1 MIDFELDDQQKNL
14 QSMVHMLA
22 EQMYRPLS
30 RKYDS
35 YEHEHDEKPELKQ
48 VAQLIRAGGGSGGSS
63 QSSGADASGLPRS
76 TAATVVAVEEMSW
89 GDVGLMLATPG
100 TGLGNAAIMAV
111 GTPEQKARFRD
122 MYCAM
127 AITEP
132 GCGSDSSAITTTAE
146 LDEKTNEWVINGE
159 KIFVTGGK
167 WCDAVVVWATLDRT
181 VGKAAIKSF
190 VVEKD
195 RPGCTVAKLEH
206 KLGIRASDTAAIHF
220 DNCRIPHDNILGSPE
235 IQPEEGFAGVMQTFD
250 NTRPIVA
257 AQAIGIARAALEYT
271 RARLEEEGH
280 TFPYDRP
287 KHQLTTVQQAVLDM
301 EANLEAARL
310 LTWRAA
316 NLGDLGIRNSLQASM
331 CKAKAG
337 RAATLVTQKCVELL
351 GPVGYSRETLV
362 EKWMRDSKITDLF
375 EGTGQIQML
384 IIARNILGYSRNE
397 LK

>member
-1 MIDFELDDQQKNL
+1 MIDFNLSEQQAKL
-14 QSMVHMLA
+14 QTMVHALA
-22 EQMYRPLS
+22 ENMYRPLS
-30 RKYDS
+30 QKYDS
-35 YEHEHDEKPELKQ
+35 YDHEHDEKTELKQ
-48 VAQLIRAGGGSGGSS
+48 IAQMIQAGRGAATGSGGGES
-63 QSSGADASGLPRS
+63 ADTVRRS
-76 TAATVVAVEEMSW
+76 TASTVVAVEEMCW

-111 GTPEQKARFRD
+111 GTPDQKERFRG

-132 GCGSDSSAITTTAE
+132 GCGSDSSAITTSVE
-146 LDEKTNEWVINGE
+146 LDEKTNEWIINGE
-159 KIFVTGGK
+159 KIFVTGGQ

-181 VGKAAIKSF
+181 LGKPAIKSF

-195 RPGCTVAKLEH
+195 RPGCTVTKLEH

-220 DNCRIPHDNILGSPE
+220 DNCRVPYDNILGSPE

-257 AQAIGIARAALEYT
+257 AQAIGVARAALEYT
-271 RARLEEEGH
+271 KQRLEDEGH
-280 TFPYDRP
+280 TFPYDKP
-287 KHQLTTVQQAVLDM
+287 KHELTTVQQAVLDM

-351 GPVGYSRETLV
+351 GPIGFSKETLV
-362 EKWMRDSKITDLF
+362 EKWMRDSKITDLL
-375 EGTGQIQML
+375 EGTGKIQML
-384 IIARNILGYSRNE
+384 IIARNILGYSRSE